1 MQNRIILSVFLSGVS
16 LLISQSNPS
25 YNGAL
30 KTAKMLEREGE
41 IDAAISIYR
50 DILEKKPTHYQ
61 SFSSL
66 KSLYQ
71 NNQKYKEG
79 IQLMRE
85 RLVNSPND
93 TRVYLDLSEF
103 YYLDDQKGLAKATW
117 SSGLDKFQSSKTYYR
132 LLISLL
138 EKYSDQKN
146 IDLILT
152 EGRINFDKAFLAYES
167 GLFHQTKREYDLAM
181 DQFILHL
188 IYQKKNSSLIEK
200 RILIMSDEVEAQK
213 IIEQKLIYAAEINPE
228 KILNIIS
235 QFYFK
240 QQKYELATKA
250 KEKWTLLGSRDFK
263 SWLEFA
269 ADLNEENQFKYSTYA
284 YNFILNQNLN
294 SKITDKALI
303 GLAKTVEKQIIT
315 MDEVFLIPYFYDDN
329 IFFQDQFISSKT
341 MSIENLKSSLQVY
354 DSLIISI
361 KNPAILAEVYFRIG
375 EVQFKVLQDFD
386 KAYNLFNKA
395 LNNKPGI
402 LLNEKIKLRIADTFI
417 AKGNLDKAKSFLK
430 DFYKSKPSVKIKER
444 ILLVHLLTEEPDSS
458 LLLIKDFLKETSPT
472 NSTFNDLMELRT
484 ILSRYTSEKEE
495 DNLPLHYFLRSE
507 YFLRQKKTG
516 NAIEEL
522 MYVLDNY
529 PKSKITPL
537 VNLRLSLLN
546 YKIGSLDE
554 SLKFATNLEGSEY
567 EDRGIILIGQIHE
580 YKLSNIEKALENYMK
595 IIDEFPN
602 SIYSEPIRFHIRK
615 IQKVKTI

>member
-71 NNQKYKEG
+71 NNQKYEEG

-250 KEKWTLLGSRDFK
+250 KEKWTLLGGRDFK

-269 ADLNEENQFKYSTYA
+269 ADLNEEN
-284 YNFILNQNLN
+284 
-294 SKITDKALI
+294 
-303 GLAKTVEKQIIT
+303 
-315 MDEVFLIPYFYDDN
+315 
-329 IFFQDQFISSKT
+329 
-341 MSIENLKSSLQVY
+341 
-354 DSLIISI
+354 
-361 KNPAILAEVYFRIG
+361 
-375 EVQFKVLQDFD
+375 
-386 KAYNLFNKA
+386 
-395 LNNKPGI
+395 
-402 LLNEKIKLRIADTFI
+402 
-417 AKGNLDKAKSFLK
+417 
-430 DFYKSKPSVKIKER
+430 
-444 ILLVHLLTEEPDSS
+444 
-458 LLLIKDFLKETSPT
+458 
-472 NSTFNDLMELRT
+472 
-484 ILSRYTSEKEE
+484 
-495 DNLPLHYFLRSE
+495 
-507 YFLRQKKTG
+507 
-516 NAIEEL
+516 
-522 MYVLDNY
+522 
-529 PKSKITPL
+529 
-537 VNLRLSLLN
+537 
-546 YKIGSLDE
+546 
-554 SLKFATNLEGSEY
+554 
-567 EDRGIILIGQIHE
+567 
-580 YKLSNIEKALENYMK
+580 
-595 IIDEFPN
+595 
-602 SIYSEPIRFHIRK
+602 
-615 IQKVKTI
+615 